1 MYGCNYN
8 VKCISGSVTRID
20 SIEDKLKGNISR
32 VDKSLKGDISSCNKE
47 LSGYI
52 SIVCSVNDVS
62 YLRVTPDI
70 IWLTPDMISGEF
82 NIYSNVVWKID

>member
-1 MYGCNYN
+1 MYRCDYN

-20 SIEDKLKGNISR
+20 NIEDKLVGNISR
-32 VDKSLKGDISSCNKE
+32 IEKPLKGDISCCNKE

-52 SIVCSVNDVS
+52 GIVCSVSDMS

-82 NIYSNVVWKID
+82 NIYSNAVWKID